1 VTFSISKKCSIENLK
16 TLYICLEC
24 PVMKKSKKEI
34 IRDKLTFKYRFVV
47 LNEDTFEERFSFK
60 LNRLNAFVFG
70 SIFSVLL
77 IVLTILFITMT
88 PLKEYIQGYSSSE
101 LQKETTNLS
110 YKVDSLNQALSVNDL
125 YIENIQQV
133 LKGEIKRVTF
143 DKDSVLRQLQIDE
156 IDFAPSAVDSLFR
169 EEVEQMD
176 RFSVFQQAK
185 KSSDIVFSSP
195 IKGEITQEYDDQE
208 KHFAVDIAVDQDTP
222 VKAVADGTIIFRGF
236 TADTGYVIVIEH
248 PQGFISV
255 YKHNASI
262 YREQG
267 ELVKTGEVIASAG
280 STGAFSTS
288 THLHF
293 ELWSDGY
300 PVNPTNYINFD

>member
-1 VTFSISKKCSIENLK
+1 
-16 TLYICLEC
+16 
-24 PVMKKSKKEI
+24 MKKTKRERIKE
-34 IRDKLTFKYRFVV
+34 KLTFKYRFVV

-70 SIFSVLL
+70 ALFSIIL
-77 IVLTILFITMT
+77 IGMTILFITVT

-101 LQKETTNLS
+101 LQKEATNLS

-143 DKDSVLRQLQIDE
+143 NKDSVLKQFQIDE
-156 IDFAPSAVDSLFR
+156 IDFAPSQVDSAFR
-169 EEVEQMD
+169 NEVEQMD

-185 KSSDIVFSSP
+185 KNTDIVFSSP
-195 IKGEITQEYDDQE
+195 IKGQITQQYDDQE
-208 KHFAVDIAVDQDTP
+208 KHFAVDIAVDEDTP
-222 VKAVADGTIIFRGF
+222 VKTVADGTVIFKGF
-236 TADTGYVIVIEH
+236 TADTGYVILIDH
-248 PQGFISV
+248 GQGFTSI

-262 YREQG
+262 YKEQG
-267 ELVKTGEVIASAG
+267 ELVKSGEVIASAG
-280 STGAFSTS
+280 STGAFSTGA
-288 THLHF
+288 HLHF
-293 ELWSDGY
+293 ELWNDGY

>member
-1 VTFSISKKCSIENLK
+1 ME
-16 TLYICLEC
+16 
-24 PVMKKSKKEI
+24 KSRKEKI
-34 IRDKLTFKYRFVV
+34 KEKLTFKYRFVV

-60 LNRLNAFVFG
+60 LNRLNAFIFG
-70 SIFSVLL
+70 GVFSVLL
-77 IVLTILFITMT
+77 IGLTILFITLT

-101 LQKETTNLS
+101 LQKETTDLV

-143 DKDSVLRQLQIDE
+143 NKDSVLRQFRIDE
-156 IDFAPSAVDSLFR
+156 IDFAPSPVDSVFR

-185 KSSDIVFSSP
+185 KSTDIVFSTP
-195 IKGEITQEYDDQE
+195 IKGQITQQYDDQE

-222 VKAVADGTIIFRGF
+222 VKAVADGTVVFRGF
-236 TADTGYVIVIEH
+236 TADTGYVIIIEH
-248 PQGFISV
+248 GQGFTSI
-255 YKHNASI
+255 YKHNSSI
-262 YREQG
+262 FKEQG
-267 ELVKTGEVIASAG
+267 ELVKSGEVVASAG
-280 STGAFSTS
+280 STGTFSTGA
-288 THLHF
+288 HLHF
-293 ELWSDGY
+293 ELWNDGY

>member
-1 VTFSISKKCSIENLK
+1 ME
-16 TLYICLEC
+16 
-24 PVMKKSKKEI
+24 KSRKEKI
-34 IRDKLTFKYRFVV
+34 KEKLTFKYRFVV

-60 LNRLNAFVFG
+60 LNRLNAFIFG
-70 SIFSVLL
+70 GIFSVLL
-77 IVLTILFITMT
+77 IGLTILFITLT

-101 LQKETTNLS
+101 LQKETTDLV

-143 DKDSVLRQLQIDE
+143 NKDSVLRQFQIDE
-156 IDFAPSAVDSLFR
+156 IDFAPSTVDSVFR

-185 KSSDIVFSSP
+185 KSTDIVFSTP
-195 IKGEITQEYDDQE
+195 IKGQITQQYDDQE

-222 VKAVADGTIIFRGF
+222 VKAIADGTVVFRGF

-248 PQGFISV
+248 GQGFTSI
-255 YKHNASI
+255 YKHNSSI
-262 YREQG
+262 FKEQG
-267 ELVKTGEVIASAG
+267 ELVKSGEVVASAG
-280 STGAFSTS
+280 STGTFSTGA
-288 THLHF
+288 HLHF
-293 ELWSDGY
+293 ELWNDGY

>member
-1 VTFSISKKCSIENLK
+1 MGSIENLK
-16 TLYICLEC
+16 TLYICLES
-24 PVMKKSKKEI
+24 PIMEKSRKEI
-34 IRDKLTFKYRFVV
+34 IKEKLTFKYRFVV

-60 LNRLNAFVFG
+60 MNRLNAFIFG
-70 SIFSVLL
+70 GIFSVLL
-77 IVLTILFITMT
+77 ISLTILFITLT
-88 PLKEYIQGYSSSE
+88 PLKEYIQGYSSTE
-101 LQKETTNLS
+101 LQKETTDLV

-143 DKDSVLRQLQIDE
+143 NKDSVLRQFQIDE
-156 IDFAPSAVDSLFR
+156 IDFAPSLVDSMFR

-185 KSSDIVFSSP
+185 KSTDIVFSTP
-195 IKGEITQEYDDQE
+195 IKGQITQQYDDQE

-222 VKAVADGTIIFRGF
+222 VKAIADGTVIFRGF

-248 PQGFISV
+248 GQGFTSI
-255 YKHNASI
+255 YKHNSSI
-262 YREQG
+262 YKEQG
-267 ELVKTGEVIASAG
+267 ELVKSGEVIASAG
-280 STGAFSTS
+280 STGAFSTGA
-288 THLHF
+288 HLHF
-293 ELWSDGY
+293 ELWNDGY

>member
-1 VTFSISKKCSIENLK
+1 ME
-16 TLYICLEC
+16 
-24 PVMKKSKKEI
+24 KSKGEKIKE
-34 IRDKLTFKYRFVV
+34 KLTFKYRFVV

-70 SIFSVLL
+70 AIFSILL
-77 IVLTILFITMT
+77 IGLTIVFITLT
-88 PLKEYIQGYSSSE
+88 PLKEYIQGYSSTE
-101 LQKETTNLS
+101 LQKETTELS

-143 DKDSVLRQLQIDE
+143 NKDSVLKQFQIEE
-156 IDFAPSAVDSLFR
+156 IDFAPSQVDSLFR

-176 RFSVFQQAK
+176 RFSVFQQAEK
-185 KSSDIVFSSP
+185 NTDIVFASP
-195 IKGEITQEYDDQE
+195 IKGEITQQYNDQE
-208 KHFAVDIAVDQDTP
+208 KHFAIDIAVDQDTP
-222 VKAVADGTIIFRGF
+222 VKTVADGTVIFKGF
-236 TADTGYVIVIEH
+236 TADTGYVIVIDH
-248 PQGFISV
+248 GQGFTSI

-262 YREQG
+262 YKEQG

-280 STGAFSTS
+280 STGDFSTGA
-288 THLHF
+288 HLHF
-293 ELWSDGY
+293 ELWNDGY

>member
-1 VTFSISKKCSIENLK
+1 MEK
-16 TLYICLEC
+16 TKREKI
-24 PVMKKSKKEI
+24 KE
-34 IRDKLTFKYRFVV
+34 KLTFKYRFVV

-60 LNRLNAFVFG
+60 LNRLNAFVLG
-70 SIFSVLL
+70 AIFSIIL
-77 IVLTILFITMT
+77 ISLTILFITVT
-88 PLKEYIQGYSSSE
+88 PLKEYIQGYSSTE

-143 DKDSVLRQLQIDE
+143 NKDSVLRQFQIDE
-156 IDFAPSAVDSLFR
+156 IDFAPSPVDSTFR

-176 RFSVFQQAK
+176 RFSVFQQAEK
-185 KSSDIVFSSP
+185 NTDIVFSSP
-195 IKGEITQEYDDQE
+195 IKGQITQHYDDQE
-208 KHFAVDIAVDQDTP
+208 KHFAVDIAVEEDTP
-222 VKAVADGTIIFRGF
+222 VKAVADGTVIFKGF
-236 TADTGYVIVIEH
+236 TADTGYVILIEH
-248 PQGFISV
+248 GQGFTSI

-262 YREQG
+262 YKEQG

-280 STGAFSTS
+280 STGAFSTGA
-288 THLHF
+288 HLHF
-293 ELWSDGY
+293 ELWNDGY

>member
-1 VTFSISKKCSIENLK
+1 
-16 TLYICLEC
+16 
-24 PVMKKSKKEI
+24 MDKSRKEKI
-34 IRDKLTFKYRFVV
+34 KEKLTFKYRFVV

-60 LNRLNAFVFG
+60 LNRLNAFIFG
-70 SIFSVLL
+70 GIFSVLL
-77 IVLTILFITMT
+77 ISLTILFITLT

-101 LQKETTNLS
+101 LQKETTDLV

-143 DKDSVLRQLQIDE
+143 DKDSVLRQVQIDE
-156 IDFAPSAVDSLFR
+156 IDFAPTSVDSLFR

-185 KSSDIVFSSP
+185 KSTDIVFSTP
-195 IKGEITQEYDDQE
+195 IKGQITQQYDDQE

-222 VKAVADGTIIFRGF
+222 VKAVADGTVIFKGF
-236 TADTGYVIVIEH
+236 TADTGYVIVLEH
-248 PQGFISV
+248 GQGFTSI
-255 YKHNASI
+255 YKHNSSI
-262 YREQG
+262 YKEQG
-267 ELVKTGEVIASAG
+267 ELVKSGEVIASAG
-280 STGAFSTS
+280 STGAFSTGA
-288 THLHF
+288 HLHF
-293 ELWSDGY
+293 ELWNDGY